1 MPKFTGASE
10 KAMNDWL
17 KRGNGQGKGPD
28 YHPMLRVQD
37 VPSRGLSR
45 KFLGLKTRGFTTP
58 FPIWS
63 TTRPSIMRPT
73 LRCSIS
79 GSSSHCHGK
88 TPLKSQPSMTSSIPV
103 YPRYRTP
110 IVMTTDFVV
119 TLNDA
124 EKTSKAVAVKPF
136 AEIDPEN
143 PRAGRTW
150 DKLFIEKVFWNKR
163 GIDWQVQTERDFSVT
178 RAINLSI
185 LRPTMVP
192 PELSYLDD
200 HMPDFVEQFRAN
212 WKVYRTLNEIHEIVG
227 GRLHLD
233 LYECFC
239 LFGRSVWQRQ
249 LPIDLTEELVGHN
262 FPVTLN
268 KKEMP
273 MISINDVVMPVPFA
287 MRRSVHQ
294 PISGRRRK
302 RYGRFDSNRQRL
314 HHWSFQTAV

>member
-17 KRGNGQGKGPD
+17 KRGDGQGKGPD

-45 KFLGLKTRGFTTP
+45 KFLGLKTARIHHTLSNLEYYTAINYEADPQVLDFREQ
-58 FPIWS
+58 FPLPREDTVEIAAQHD
-63 TTRPSIMRPT
+63 IE
-73 LRCSIS
+73 
-79 GSSSHCHGK
+79 H
-88 TPLKSQPSMTSSIPV
+88 PV

-163 GIDWQVQTERDFSVT
+163 GIDWQVLTERDFSVT

-262 FPVTLN
+262 FPVTL
-268 KKEMP
+268 KQEG
-273 MISINDVVMPVPFA
+273 DA
-287 MRRSVHQ
+287 YDQ
-294 PISGRRRK
+294 
-302 RYGRFDSNRQRL
+302 Y
-314 HHWSFQTAV
+314 